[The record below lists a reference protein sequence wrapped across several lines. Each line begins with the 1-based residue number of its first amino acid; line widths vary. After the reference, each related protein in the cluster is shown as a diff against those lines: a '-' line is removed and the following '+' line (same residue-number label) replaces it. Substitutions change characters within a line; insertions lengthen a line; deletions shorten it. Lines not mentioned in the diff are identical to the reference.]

1 MLTEWPTRGRQIA
14 ADGSAVPE
22 LRSSSSATSSAN
34 QRAFNGTKWFGLIK
48 RAPARRRTT
57 GRGKG
62 IAGRSDRKSARCR
75 LKNMFSSGKEA
86 APRCDLAE
94 NRPDSGCFFLHV
106 PLDPNFQRPSSS
118 FIPILRRRPASK
130 EITRRFVPLCPLDK
144 LSTASGKFLYI
155 LFYARGW
162 EGIVS
167 ENIK

>member
-86 APRCDLAE
+86 APRCDRSRGKSPRQRLLLPSRSS
-94 NRPDSGCFFLHV
+94 RPEFSAPFLVFHTHSSAKTRV
-106 PLDPNFQRPSSS
+106 KGNHSPLRSS
-118 FIPILRRRPASK
+118 
-130 EITRRFVPLCPLDK
+130 
-144 LSTASGKFLYI
+144 LSS
-155 LFYARGW
+155 
-162 EGIVS
+162 
-167 ENIK
+167 